1 MDKIDEK
8 KISEMIY
15 LYEAYEK
22 KLNEMMAFKES
33 IERNVKEYDNI
44 ISSLDVL
51 ENNKEEVILPLSSI
65 AFLPVE
71 KIPSDKLLVIVG
83 SNIAVEM
90 DYKDAKRYFSN
101 LKEKLEKEIS
111 KFDKEIDKLAVML
124 EGLKQQLSQYGVV

>member
-1 MDKIDEK
+1 MDQIDER
-8 KISEMIY
+8 KISEMVY

-33 IERNVKEYDNI
+33 IERNVKEYENI

-51 ENNKEEVILPLSSI
+51 EKNKGEVILPLSSI

-71 KIPSDKLLVIVG
+71 KVYSDKLLVMVG
-83 SNIAVEM
+83 SNIIVEM
-90 DYKDAKRYFSN
+90 NYKNAKSYFSN

-111 KFDKEIDKLAVML
+111 KFDKEIDKLAIML
-124 EGLKQQLSQYGVV
+124 EELKQQLSQYGVV